1 MINTNLLMYIAIGV
15 LLGLFHDSIWAGV
28 GAMVLIYIA
37 VRLDELVKLMKTGRQ

>member
-1 MINTNLLMYIAIGV
+1 MYTAIGV

-37 VRLDELVKLMKTGRQ
+37 VRLDELVKLMKNSRQ

>member
-1 MINTNLLMYIAIGV
+1 MYIAIGV

-37 VRLDELVKLMKTGRQ
+37 VRLDELVKLMKNSRQ